1 VEALTTFTDILVEN
15 ASILVPAMAVF
26 IRLSALIYVL
36 PGIGEAAI
44 PVRIRLAVAFGVSVM
59 LIPIVTPAYAAVEYQ
74 VSDVAVLLIIEAIYG
89 LLLGFAF
96 RMLVFTLQI
105 LGNIV
110 SQALSIS
117 QVLGEGIATEPNTT
131 ISTLLM
137 LTGTALIVTMD
148 LHVQAFGILL
158 QSFEMFPL
166 GAAPDLDHIAYWLSH
181 KAMQAFSIG
190 VSLALPFIILNF
202 VYNLILGFLNRA
214 MPQLMVSFVG
224 MPAITGAGLFLMVV
238 ATGGMLSAWVTLYFQ
253 SFEGFAG
260 LAP

>member
-1 VEALTTFTDILVEN
+1 VEALSTFTDILVDN
-15 ASILVPAMAVF
+15 ATILVPAMAVF
-26 IRLSALIYVL
+26 IRLSALIYLL

-44 PVRIRLAVAFGVSVM
+44 PVRIRLAIAFGISLL
-59 LIPIVTPAYAAVEYQ
+59 LIPIVTPDYSGVVFE
-74 VSDVAVLLIIEAIYG
+74 VSDVAVLLVMEAIYG

-137 LTGTALIVTMD
+137 ITGTALIVSMD

-158 QSFEMFPL
+158 QSYEMFPL
-166 GAAPDLDHIAYWLSH
+166 GAAPDLDKLAYWIAH
-181 KAMQAFSIG
+181 KAMDAFSLG

-238 ATGGMLSAWVTLYFQ
+238 ATGGMLTAWSTFYFQ

-260 LAP
+260 LAG

>member
-1 VEALTTFTDILVEN
+1 VEALSTFTDILVDN
-15 ASILVPAMAVF
+15 ATILVPAMAVF
-26 IRLSALIYVL
+26 IRLSALIYLL

-44 PVRIRLAVAFGVSVM
+44 PVRIRLAIAFGISLL
-59 LIPIVTPAYAAVEYQ
+59 LIPIVTPDYSGVVFE
-74 VSDVAVLLIIEAIYG
+74 VSDVAVLLVMEAIYG

-137 LTGTALIVTMD
+137 ITGTALIVSMD

-158 QSFEMFPL
+158 QSYEMFPL
-166 GAAPDLDHIAYWLSH
+166 GAR
-181 KAMQAFSIG
+181 
-190 VSLALPFIILNF
+190 FISKVLK
-202 VYNLILGFLNRA
+202 
-214 MPQLMVSFVG
+214 
-224 MPAITGAGLFLMVV
+224 GLR
-238 ATGGMLSAWVTLYFQ
+238 G
-253 SFEGFAG
+253 
-260 LAP
+260 